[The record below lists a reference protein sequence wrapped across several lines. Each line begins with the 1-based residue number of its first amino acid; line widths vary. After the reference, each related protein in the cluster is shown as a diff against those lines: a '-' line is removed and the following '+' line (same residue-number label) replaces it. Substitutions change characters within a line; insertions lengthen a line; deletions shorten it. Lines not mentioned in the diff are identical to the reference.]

1 MIASFPH
8 TSLPEVGED
17 PTYNELVAIRNAIK
31 QNYASIPTQLGGG
44 AYGYLGGLLSAE
56 EYELLAPGTPFT
68 APPHP
73 GPTPIIEPATTAV
86 FSGNA
91 LRLFADATRDWREW
105 SNLER
110 ASKKQLQAALPKAL
124 LASQMCPNRGLNYLS
139 TQAVI
144 TQLFSDWGQLSQQ
157 DLVANTHRLHDEWDA
172 NRSFTDLI
180 QRVQEVQEYARDG
193 QRPISDAD
201 VVDAIYTV
209 IYNTGMFFDD
219 CSNWDDKPTQSKT
232 WPNFKQHFNA
242 AQLKARRRQKAATKM
257 GGFHGANS
265 IHHQEQQAQLDNAE
279 SALINMLTTAAE
291 DREQMKQKDKIIA
304 DQVLLI
310 ASLTQQLSAANAK
323 IIALQVTK
331 PASRQTSP
339 SFHTH
344 AAAATLTP
352 PPNTVPA
359 TQTGTS
365 PTWVDGKHKKDKE
378 GYCWT
383 HGYLV
388 DPAHHSGNCRAERQN
403 PGHQSTA
410 TRANNMGGSQYGKP
424 RK

>member
-8 TSLPEVGED
+8 TSLPEVGEE

-73 GPTPIIEPATTAV
+73 GPQPVIEHATTAV
-86 FSGNA
+86 VSSNMLRIFSEA
-91 LRLFADATRDWREW
+91 SRDWKEW

-139 TQAVI
+139 MQAVLA
-144 TQLFSDWGQLSQQ
+144 QLFLDWGYLSQQ
-157 DLVANTHRLHDEWDA
+157 DLVANRHRLSEEWDA
-172 NRSFTDLI
+172 NRPFTDLI

-193 QRPISDAD
+193 QRPISEHDI
-201 VVDAIYTV
+201 VDAIYTV
-209 IYNTGMFFDD
+209 VYNTGIFFDD
-219 CSNWDDKPTQSKT
+219 CNEWDDKPMSSKT
-232 WPNFKQHFNA
+232 WLNFKQHFNA
-242 AQLKARRRQKAATKM
+242 AQLKARRRQKATAKM

-265 IHHQEQQAQLDNAE
+265 IQHQEQQAQLDNAE
-279 SALINMLTTAAE
+279 NALINLMTTAAE
-291 DREQMKQKDKIIA
+291 DKEQMRQKDKIIA

-310 ASLTQQLSAANAK
+310 TSLNQQLLAANAK
-323 IIALQVTK
+323 ILSLQANR
-331 PASRQTSP
+331 PANRY
-339 SFHTH
+339 
-344 AAAATLTP
+344 TP
-352 PPNTVPA
+352 PPSIPTAPPPTIPA

-365 PTWVDGKHKKDKE
+365 PTWVDGKHKKDKG

-424 RK
+424 KK